1 MKSVVFFLFMLACAA
16 GFCQSAQG
24 VSKPVVFGNQAPL
37 VRSAEGVSNT
47 VHFTNLANR
56 DNASGRSNPVL
67 FGSAT
72 AAAAPAPVTRT
83 TNNPAVASAPREPE
97 EPINFDAV
105 PNYYALIIGVSDY
118 AHANATFQNLDRPA
132 KDASALARTLKEKY
146 AFPEANIK
154 VLLNASRAQIIESLE
169 TLASKIT
176 AKDNL
181 LVFYAGHGF
190 WDENLKVGYWLP
202 ADALP
207 DKKHSWIANSSVK
220 DYIGGIPSKHTL
232 LITDACFSG
241 SIFKTR
247 GDNNLSPYGM
257 AKLYQLSS
265 RKAMTSG
272 NLKTVPDQ
280 SKFFDYLNKR
290 LSENTDRFITARQL
304 FNSLYTAVL
313 NNTNT
318 VPLYGVI
325 QDTGDEGGEFVF
337 VAK

>member
-1 MKSVVFFLFMLACAA
+1 MKCTFAFGLFVLSFGAY
-16 GFCQSAQG
+16 AQYAEG
-24 VSKPVVFGNQAPL
+24 VSKPVNFGEAKP
-37 VRSAEGVSNT
+37 STYAEGFSAP
-47 VHFTNLANR
+47 VHFADLANR
-56 DNASGRSNPVL
+56 ENAAGKSNPVA
-67 FGSAT
+67 FGIPAPGAVEPTRAT
-72 AAAAPAPVTRT
+72 SPAPVAT
-83 TNNPAVASAPREPE
+83 TETE
-97 EPINFDAV
+97 QLLTFDAV
-105 PNYYALIIGVSDY
+105 PSYYALVIGVSQY
-118 AHANATFQNLDRPA
+118 ANANSTFQNLDRPA
-132 KDASALARTLKEKY
+132 QDANALARTLKEKY
-146 AFPEANIK
+146 AFPDGNVN
-154 VLLNASRAQIIESLE
+154 VLLNATRAEIIDSFDQF
-169 TLASKIT
+169 AAKIT
-176 AKDNL
+176 PKDNL

-207 DKKHSWIANSSVK
+207 DKKYSWIANSSVK
-220 DYIGGIPSKHTL
+220 DYIGGINSKHTL

-247 GDNNLSPYGM
+247 GDDNLSSYGM

-280 SKFFDYLNKR
+280 SKFFEYLNKR
-290 LSENTDRFITARQL
+290 LSENTERFVTARQL

-325 QDTGDEGGEFVF
+325 QDTGDEGGEFIF
-337 VAK
+337 IMK